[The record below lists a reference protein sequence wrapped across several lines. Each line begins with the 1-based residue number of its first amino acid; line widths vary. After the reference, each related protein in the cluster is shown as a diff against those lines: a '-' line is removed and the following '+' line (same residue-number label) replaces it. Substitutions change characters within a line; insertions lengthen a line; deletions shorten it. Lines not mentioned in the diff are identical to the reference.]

1 MKKCPYCAE
10 LIQDEAIV
18 CRYCGRD
25 LIDDVE
31 GYVKQNNNQENGN
44 QSLTPEQFING
55 LSEAWSKSHS
65 ATPSGVTSRIKSL
78 MQEETKAV
86 SLKLIEGLFN
96 SHKVPESEIYALAQA
111 NVAYFSMTVI
121 LCSAVGVELGHKFIS
136 DDIVPYC
143 LMLISLYYDQR
154 IKNLIYK
161 LVEIGQLNKEKVP
174 ELIKKSEG
182 DLFKIYVKA
191 ANLGCIYSNEVKITI
206 DENGKS
212 PFLNYLLKNL
222 SDSGFVEEMQK
233 RKAG

>member
-31 GYVKQNNNQENGN
+31 GYVKQNNNQENDN

-55 LSEAWSKSHS
+55 LSDAWSKSHS
-65 ATPSGVTSRIKSL
+65 STPSGVTSKIKSM

-96 SHKVPESEIYALAQA
+96 SHKVPESEIFVIAQA
-111 NVAYFSMTVI
+111 NVACFSLTVI

-154 IKNLIYK
+154 IKNLMDK
-161 LVEIGQLNKEKVP
+161 LVELGQLNKEKVP
-174 ELIKKSEG
+174 ELVKKSEC
-182 DLFKIYVKA
+182 DLFTIYVKA
-191 ANLGCIYSNEVKITI
+191 ANLGCLYSNEVKIKLTG
-206 DENGKS
+206 NGKS
-212 PFLNYLLKNL
+212 PFLNYLHENL
-222 SDSGFVEEMQK
+222 SESGFVEEMQK
-233 RKAG
+233 RKL